1 MLFCPNSIS
10 FFFKD
15 NSKVEK
21 SDSISLLINCYFEIV
36 NGSLG
41 ILFLVVEKNA
51 NVEVCF
57 KVLWVG
63 FQSFLVVR
71 KAFLEVTLV
80 RGCQVLDAC
89 SNWIETVDVLR
100 IQIQDFKVD
109 LFLTEYYYKNQTY
122 SFLKLFLI
130 NH

>member
-71 KAFLEVTLV
+71 KAFLEVTLLC
-80 RGCQVLDAC
+80 GCQVLDAC
-89 SNWIETVDVLR
+89 SN
-100 IQIQDFKVD
+100 
-109 LFLTEYYYKNQTY
+109 
-122 SFLKLFLI
+122 
-130 NH
+130 